1 MASRKASQQKIMDW
15 HPCDSGKVIQRAN
28 LLENSLMLGK
38 IKGRRRRGQQRTRW
52 LDGIADSIDASLSK
66 LRETVN
72 DREAWH
78 AAVHGNHTESD
89 TTEQLNNSK
98 PLSSKCRI
106 LSIIVTSTKWK
117 REIIKTSTWNSST

>member
-1 MASRKASQQKIMDW
+1 
-15 HPCDSGKVIQRAN
+15 
-28 LLENSLMLGK
+28 MLGK

-78 AAVHGNHTESD
+78 AAVHGSHTESD

-106 LSIIVTSTKWK
+106 LSIIVTSTK
-117 REIIKTSTWNSST
+117 